1 MPLWISVVFILLVA
15 TTIVAIVMRRNGG
28 RGFGG
33 SADAASGFVG
43 GTLTVT
49 GVGSEGAPDKNGHRY
64 CTISGTILGPQTA
77 PTDVYGRLVLGS
89 TEPSPGIGADLPVV
103 YRPGKVESS
112 WRFGALG

>member
-15 TTIVAIVMRRNGG
+15 TTIVAILMRRSGG

-33 SADAASGFVG
+33 NVDAASGYVD

-49 GVGSEGAPDKNGHRY
+49 GVGSEGAADKDGRRY
-64 CTISGTILGPQTA
+64 CTISGTILGPQIP
-77 PTDVYGRLVLGS
+77 PTDVYGRLILGS
-89 TEPSPGIGADLPVV
+89 SEPSPGVGADLPVV